1 MFTILNSPG
10 NKMLQSNPIQDF
22 LRIQRR
28 AHDHVPSVYEH
39 SHRVKLSI
47 KSANQIKYS
56 VFTSFLVSGVYV
68 L

>member
-1 MFTILNSPG
+1 MNAAKQSYSRFSKNSKKG
-10 NKMLQSNPIQDF
+10 
-22 LRIQRR
+22 